1 MEKDNEHKWED
12 DVIKQI
18 TSLKSP
24 SYSMRHAFLRQDT
37 ITRYSIRYREA
48 VNRAESLGID
58 IHELFDRAT
67 QRGGRDNIDL
77 IEDELNNIESLQQLD
92 LSMSGSLLSC
102 FGREFEMQ
110 DNMSLKR
117 KMVTIT
123 EIMESMRYQHEDLD
137 ITIDDD
143 GWIIVKEQR
152 KRKEQ
157 KKRPTIETCL
167 LIACH
172 QIKRRMK

>member
-1 MEKDNEHKWED
+1 MGNDNEHKWED
-12 DVIKQI
+12 DTIKLI

-58 IHELFDRAT
+58 IDELFDRAT

-77 IEDELNNIESLQQLD
+77 IEEELDSIESLQQLD
-92 LSMSGSLLSC
+92 LSMSGSMLSC
-102 FGREFEMQ
+102 FGREFETR
-110 DNMSLKR
+110 DSMSSKI

-123 EIMESMRYQHEDLD
+123 EIMESMRYQ
-137 ITIDDD
+137 
-143 GWIIVKEQR
+143 
-152 KRKEQ
+152 Q

-172 QIKRRMK
+172 QIKRSFK